1 MSHSLHRTWRPKTLS
16 GLLIQCKDVIF
27 LLCFSSSGSS
37 AFKSFMGSSGSGS
50 KQHEPILNG
59 IFFNQYCRL
68 DWKTKNLFLIQCK
81 YVQIFLFC
89 FSSSVSSAFKSF
101 MGSSG
106 SGSKQHEPTLNGTW
120 GELNK
125 VIGGLDQFT
134 PDTLQSWFILLGAWS
149 RRTHEQ
155 YECWGSRDVT
165 TKVGTYF

>member
-50 KQHEPILNG
+50 KQHEPILND